1 MAHSDENGGKGPM
14 MKKDVV
20 RATRSLNGEL
30 ALSTYWAKVCAYPH
44 LALILPL
51 KMAWDWT
58 RYGMKLVAFR
68 LSSGRRKIVGRE
80 AIKPIALYLPQF
92 HAFPENDA
100 WWGRGFTEWTNV
112 KKAVPLYQGHH
123 EPHVPHPD
131 IGYYD
136 LTDVSVMRKQAEIAK
151 AHGLYGFCF
160 YYYHFKGGKRLLEKP
175 LENWLA
181 AHDIDFP
188 FCYAWANENWTR
200 TWDGGDNEILMPQ
213 DYNAENL
220 MLMMRNMLKDFADP
234 RYIKTNGGKTPVL
247 LVYRAE
253 LIPDCRKITSQWR
266 ALAREA
272 GFDDLFL
279 ISMQNAAEVDPRKLG
294 FDAATDFASWRC
306 DTFSAMKPSLDVE
319 DYRVG
324 DVYLRVRRYSAVVER
339 AISPL
344 RRAAYPRFRMACPDW
359 DNTPRRGARGV
370 SLLGSTPELFGKM
383 FRGCCDRT
391 QEDARLAKHGFVF
404 VNAWN
409 EWGEGAHLEPD
420 VRTGYAYLN
429 VIKEEMK

>member
-1 MAHSDENGGKGPM
+1 M
-14 MKKDVV
+14 
-20 RATRSLNGEL
+20 
-30 ALSTYWAKVCAYPH
+30 
-44 LALILPL
+44 
-51 KMAWDWT
+51 
-58 RYGMKLVAFR
+58 
-68 LSSGRRKIVGRE
+68 
-80 AIKPIALYLPQF
+80 
-92 HAFPENDA
+92 
-100 WWGRGFTEWTNV
+100 
-112 KKAVPLYQGHH
+112 
-123 EPHVPHPD
+123 
-131 IGYYD
+131 
-136 LTDVSVMRKQAEIAK
+136 
-151 AHGLYGFCF
+151 
-160 YYYHFKGGKRLLEKP
+160 EKP

-200 TWDGGDNEILMPQ
+200 TWDGWDDNEILMPQ

-324 DVYLRVRRYSAVVER
+324 DVYLSVRRYSAVVER

-344 RRAAYPRFRMACPDW
+344 RRTAYPRFRMACPDW

-429 VIKEEMK
+429 VIKDEMK